1 MSALPDRLGLDR
13 RARRP
18 KLERMSSGNRIPTAA
33 ARKQFANT
41 VKRSAG
47 GERIKLTRYN
57 KTLAVIIPKKDLAM
71 LEECE
76 RAHTSSGRNGRR

>member
-1 MSALPDRLGLDR
+1 M
-13 RARRP
+13 
-18 KLERMSSGNRIPTAA
+18 PTAS
-33 ARKQFANT
+33 ARKHFANT

-76 RAHTSSGRNGRR
+76 RAHGPSSGRNGGRRS